1 MSVNTADSLEIS
13 PDMLPLDTPPEKLKG
28 YAAIIIRYM
37 NFCACTYVY
46 VYIDMHTHIH
56 GYVCVFV

>member
-1 MSVNTADSLEIS
+1 
-13 PDMLPLDTPPEKLKG
+13 MLPLDTPPEKLKG

-37 NFCACTYVY
+37 IYCACTYVY

-56 GYVCVFV
+56 GYVCVFVYI